1 MALARSGAALV
12 RGDATVRTP
21 AKREEAP
28 VIGLWRREATL
39 DTGAP
44 KIDVSSKIES
54 LKKEIGEE
62 ITRKEGEFT
71 KMVDS
76 LKDDTTQSFIVGFE
90 TALEQASSVHPTV
103 DFIELNPC
111 KSIVDGKLVE
121 DS

>member
-1 MALARSGAALV
+1 VEVFFYYFEFKQFGHQLWASLILV
-12 RGDATVRTP
+12 
-21 AKREEAP
+21 KE
-28 VIGLWRREATL
+28 
-39 DTGAP
+39 

-62 ITRKEGEFT
+62 ITRKEGEIT

-76 LKDDTTQSFIVGFE
+76 LKDDTTQSFIAGFE
-90 TALEQASSVHPTV
+90 TALEQASSFHPTV